1 MTCPTSVWH
10 VRLVYNC
17 MCPQLLLLIIIKLIL
32 WEGASWKLPSW
43 VVHCYNKVVLSVG
56 MAGEALEC
64 VWVCVKER
72 GEGMAWEVQN
82 SYY

>member
-1 MTCPTSVWH
+1 MTCKTSV
-10 VRLVYNC
+10 
-17 MCPQLLLLIIIKLIL
+17 QLYVSTIIIVNNYYQVNFVGGRKLKV
-32 WEGASWKLPSW
+32 AKLGCPLLY
-43 VVHCYNKVVLSVG
+43 YNKVVLSVG

-64 VWVCVKER
+64 VCVCVCVKER